1 MAVCVAEQV
10 IADNDAPELYGPSR
24 YDNIEFSWFALNE
37 LRVHDLDAPDRL
49 LPGETVKLCLGVPRY
64 IMWMERAAARR
75 NALKLPRAIRGGS
88 YPEEN
93 DLQVF

>member
-24 YDNIEFSWFALNE
+24 YDNIEFRWFALNE

-49 LPGETVKLCLGVPRY
+49 LPGETVILWVWC
-64 IMWMERAAARR
+64 
-75 NALKLPRAIRGGS
+75 S
-88 YPEEN
+88 
-93 DLQVF
+93 